1 MLRSRFILVVLLGL
15 LGPLGPSGC
24 AGGRAAAPAS
34 SAASRPAEPEPSPN
48 PAQQARTLPAS
59 SGEPGVAVGIHGAV
73 ASAEGHASRVGL
85 AVLRSG
91 GNAVDAAIAV
101 AFALAVT
108 HPTAGNLGGGG
119 FMLVRA
125 PDGAANAIDY
135 RETAP
140 MAASRDMYLDAKGNL
155 TRDSV
160 LGARAAG
167 IPGTVAGLALAHA
180 RFGSKPWRELIL
192 PAIALAQDGH
202 VLDADHAEDL
212 VEAVAAMRAAG
223 FEASAAHYTGPG
235 GVLLKAGERFVQPE
249 LAATLRLIAEQGPRA
264 FYEGPLAEALV
275 AAVKQLGGIWA
286 VEDLKRY
293 QAKERAP
300 LVFDYRGYRVISMP
314 PPSSGGIAL
323 RQILAGS
330 ELLSMQAAPMG
341 SVEAAHLYVEV
352 ARRAFAD
359 RSGSLGDP
367 DFVQVPVAHLLDA
380 AYIAQRMG
388 DVDRAHATPSDRVAP
403 GAKPPPPEPEHTTH
417 FSVVDDRGMA
427 VANTYTLNTGFGAK
441 VVAGATGV
449 LLNDEMDDFASKPG
463 TGNVY
468 GLVQG
473 EPNAIQPGKRMLS
486 SMTPTIVEK
495 DGKLRAVVGTPGG
508 PTIINTVAE
517 ILRNVLDYG
526 QTIDAAV
533 RAPRIHHQWMPDAI
547 TLEDGVPP
555 AVEEGLRALGHTTRR
570 RPKLGHADCIEVD
583 PATGGYRAV
592 ADVTRGGGEAVAY

>member
-1 MLRSRFILVVLLGL
+1 VLGLLGL
-15 LGPLGPSGC
+15 LGLSAC
-24 AGGRAAAPAS
+24 AGGPSASNAKPAELPAALPPAPAAP
-34 SAASRPAEPEPSPN
+34 P
-48 PAQQARTLPAS
+48 RTLPAS

-73 ASAEGHASRVGL
+73 ASVEGNASRVGL
-85 AVLRSG
+85 EVLRAG

-125 PDGAANAIDY
+125 PDGAATAIDY

-140 MAASRDMYLDAKGNL
+140 LAATPDMYLDAKGNV

-167 IPGTVAGLALAHA
+167 IPGTVAGLALA
-180 RFGSKPWRELIL
+180 
-192 PAIALAQDGH
+192 QDGH
-202 VLDADHAEDL
+202 VLDAVHAEDL
-212 VEAVAAMRAAG
+212 ADAVEAMRAAG
-223 FEASAAHYTGPG
+223 FDDSAKHYTGPSG
-235 GVLLKAGERFVQPE
+235 APLQAGERFVQPE
-249 LAATLRLIAEQGPRA
+249 LAATLRTIAEQGPRA

-275 AAVKQLGGIWA
+275 AAVKQLGGIWSL
-286 VEDLKRY
+286 EDLRRY
-293 QAKERAP
+293 QAKERVP
-300 LVFDYRGYRVISMP
+300 LAFDYRGYRVISMP

-367 DFVQVPVAHLLDA
+367 DFVQVPVAHLLDP
-380 AYIAQRMG
+380 AYIAQRMA
-388 DVDRAHATPSDRVAP
+388 DVDRTHATPSDRVAP

-417 FSVVDDRGMA
+417 FSIVDDRGMA

-441 VVAGATGV
+441 VVAGSTGV

-547 TLEDGVPP
+547 TLEEAVP
-555 AVEEGLRALGHTTRR
+555 ADVEEGLRALGHTTRR

-583 PATGGYRAV
+583 PATGGFRAV